1 MKNGFRRHLAL
12 PLGALLG
19 LALAAVVPLAC
30 FSLKE
35 PPCAFSCL
43 TPPHRC
49 PEQYTCQADGLCH
62 REGATGICTLASPLD
77 AAAGDAQGGDAG
89 TDLASGAANDG
100 GDGSPSDA
108 D

>member
-1 MKNGFRRHLAL
+1 MKNRFRL
-12 PLGALLG
+12 PLATLLG
-19 LALAAVVPLAC
+19 LALAAIVPLAC

-35 PPCAFSCL
+35 PPCAFSCV

-62 REGATGICTLASPLD
+62 REGATGICGLTSPVD
-77 AAAGDAQGGDAG
+77 AAAGDAQ
-89 TDLASGAANDG
+89 DG
-100 GDGSPSDA
+100 GDGSAADA

>member
-1 MKNGFRRHLAL
+1 MKSGLF
-12 PLGALLG
+12 LGALLG
-19 LALAAVVPLAC
+19 LGLAAVVPLAC

-62 REGATGICTLASPLD
+62 REGAAGMCILTPPID
-77 AAAGDAQGGDAG
+77 AAAGDTQTGDAG
-89 TDLASGAANDG
+89 TDLVSGAASDG
-100 GDGSPSDA
+100 GGGGPSGA